1 MSHICHFTN
10 VDKGYWKMYVKYII
24 KNSNYGSEKD
34 NYSTDHA
41 SFKKELCNKY
51 PSKESLIKKCFK
63 DYGF

>member
-1 MSHICHFTN
+1 
-10 VDKGYWKMYVKYII
+10 MYVKYII